1 MSSDTPELWLL
12 GIDGGGSK
20 TLAWLARLENSTET
34 CAIEEEHVLGKGL
47 SGPSNPQVVGF
58 QNAINAVEEAVAL
71 AWESTGAPQ
80 RPVSV
85 LAAALA
91 GCGRAEDQ
99 ARFRFLAH
107 RARLANEAIVVGDA
121 EAALAAGAPDRVGVA
136 VIAGTGSMVWGRQE
150 DGKTARSGGWG
161 YLFGD
166 EGSGYW
172 LAIEALRS
180 IARAADG
187 RAHNTSLT
195 VTILT
200 ALGLREP
207 QELVGA
213 IYGANR
219 PREEIASLAHIVLGE
234 ASNGDRQAF
243 ALLERGAS
251 ELALAVRGVVQ
262 QLDFPE
268 RFSRDATYPD
278 YKLICAGGILAN
290 FEGYRHRL
298 EVHLKQLAIP
308 PAEIVT
314 AKNPALGALRLALD
328 HYRNPPP
335 SEEGNSDA
343 T

>member
-1 MSSDTPELWLL
+1 MSKGANELWLL

-20 TLAWLARLENSTET
+20 TLAWLARLGDVTQECS
-34 CAIEEEHVLGKGL
+34 IEDEHVLGKGL

-80 RPVSV
+80 RPVGV
-85 LAAALA
+85 MAAALA

-99 ARFRFLAH
+99 RRFRQLSLS
-107 RARLANEAIVVGDA
+107 ARLAEETIVVGDA
-121 EAALAAGAPDRVGVA
+121 EAALAAGAADRVGVA

-150 DGKTARSGGWG
+150 DGKTVRSGGWG

-180 IARAADG
+180 IARSADG
-187 RAHNTSLT
+187 RAQNTTLT
-195 VTILT
+195 MTLLT

-207 QELVGA
+207 QELIPA

-219 PREEIASLAHIVLGE
+219 PREEIASLAQIVLDE

-243 ALLERGAS
+243 ALMERGAS
-251 ELALAVRGVVQ
+251 ELALAVRAVVH
-262 QLDFPE
+262 QLNFPT
-268 RFSRDATYPD
+268 RFGRDASYPD
-278 YKLICAGGILAN
+278 YRLICAGGVLAN
-290 FEGYRHRL
+290 YEGYRHRL
-298 EVHLKQLAIP
+298 EVHLRQLAIP
-308 PAEIVT
+308 PSEILT
-314 AKNPALGALRLALD
+314 AKHPAFGALRLALD
-328 HYRNPPP
+328 HWRTLPPP
-335 SEEGNSDA
+335 Q
-343 T
+343 

>member
-1 MSSDTPELWLL
+1 MSSDSNELWLL

-20 TLAWLARLENSTET
+20 TLAWLARLENATDDCT
-34 CAIEEEHVLGKGL
+34 IEDEHVLGQGL

-71 AWESTGAPQ
+71 AWESTGAPP
-80 RPVSV
+80 RPVAV
-85 LAAALA
+85 MAAALA

-99 ARFRFLAH
+99 SRFRFLSQ
-107 RARLANEAIVVGDA
+107 RARLANETIVVGDA

-136 VIAGTGSMVWGRQE
+136 VIAGTGSMVWGRNE
-150 DGKTARSGGWG
+150 DGKTVRSGGWG

-180 IARAADG
+180 IARSADH
-187 RAHNTSLT
+187 RALSTTLT
-195 VTILT
+195 VTLLT

-219 PREEIASLAHIVLGE
+219 PREEIASLAQIVLNE

-251 ELALAVRGVVQ
+251 ELAIAIRAVVQ
-262 QLDFPE
+262 QLDFPK
-268 RFSRDATYPD
+268 RFGRDASYPD
-278 YKLICAGGILAN
+278 YRLICAGGLLAN

-298 EVHLKQLAIP
+298 EVHLRQLAIP
-308 PAEIVT
+308 PSEMVT
-314 AKNPALGALRLALD
+314 AKNPAMGALRLALD
-328 HYRNPPP
+328 QWRNPSPP
-335 SEEGNSDA
+335 ADV
-343 T
+343 

>member
-1 MSSDTPELWLL
+1 MSIDPTELWLL

-20 TLAWLARLENSTET
+20 TLAWLARLENAADDCTIDED
-34 CAIEEEHVLGKGL
+34 HVIGKGL

-58 QNAINAVEEAVAL
+58 QSAINAVEEAVAL
-71 AWESTGAPQ
+71 AWESTGAPP
-80 RPVSV
+80 RPVAV
-85 LAAALA
+85 MAAALA

-99 ARFRFLAH
+99 SRFRFLST
-107 RARLANEAIVVGDA
+107 RARLAEETIVVGDA

-150 DGKTARSGGWG
+150 DGTTVRSGGWG

-180 IARAADG
+180 VARSADG
-187 RAHNTSLT
+187 RAQSTTLT
-195 VTILT
+195 IALLT

-207 QELVGA
+207 HELVGA

-219 PREEIASLAHIVLGE
+219 PREEIASLAQIVLSE

-243 ALLERGAS
+243 ALMERGAS
-251 ELALAVRGVVQ
+251 ELALAVRAVVQ
-262 QLDFPE
+262 QLDLPT
-268 RFSRDATYPD
+268 RFGRESNYPD
-278 YKLICAGGILAN
+278 YRLICAGGLLAN

-298 EVHLKQLAIP
+298 EVHLRQLAIG
-308 PAEIVT
+308 PAEIVV
-314 AKNPALGALRLALD
+314 AKNPALGALRLALE
-328 HYRNPPP
+328 HWRNLP
-335 SEEGNSDA
+335 SSPA
-343 T
+343 A

>member
-1 MSSDTPELWLL
+1 MSSDSTDLWLL

-20 TLAWLARLENSTET
+20 TLAWLARLENPTED
-34 CAIEEEHVLGKGL
+34 CAIEDEHILGKGL

-58 QNAINAVEEAVAL
+58 QSAINAVEEAVSL
-71 AWESTGAPQ
+71 AWESTGAPP
-80 RPVSV
+80 RPVAV
-85 LAAALA
+85 MAAALA

-99 ARFRFLAH
+99 ARFRFLAQ
-107 RARLANEAIVVGDA
+107 RARLAEEAIVVGDA
-121 EAALAAGAPDRVGVA
+121 EAALAAGTSDRVGVA

-150 DGKTARSGGWG
+150 DGKTERSGGWG
-161 YLFGD
+161 YMFGD

-187 RAHNTSLT
+187 RAHSTSLT
-195 VTILT
+195 VTLLT

-207 QELVGA
+207 QELIGA

-219 PREEIASLAHIVLGE
+219 PREEIASLAQIVLSE

-251 ELALAVRGVVQ
+251 ELALAVRAVVQ
-262 QLDFPE
+262 QLDFPK

-278 YKLICAGGILAN
+278 YKLICAGGLLAN

-298 EVHLKQLAIP
+298 EVHLRQLFIP

-314 AKNPALGALRLALD
+314 AKNPAMGALRLALD
-328 HYRNPPP
+328 HFRNPPP
-335 SEEGNSDA
+335 ADA
-343 T
+343 ESL

>member
-1 MSSDTPELWLL
+1 MSSDPNELWLL

-20 TLAWLARLENSTET
+20 TLAWLARLENATDECT
-34 CAIEEEHVLGKGL
+34 IEDEHVLGKGL

-58 QNAINAVEEAVAL
+58 QNAINSVEEAVAL
-71 AWESTGAPQ
+71 AWESTGAPP
-80 RPVSV
+80 RPVAV
-85 LAAALA
+85 MAAALA

-99 ARFRFLAH
+99 SRFRFLVT
-107 RARLANEAIVVGDA
+107 RARLSEETIVVGDA

-136 VIAGTGSMVWGRQE
+136 VIAGTGSMVWGRND
-150 DGKTARSGGWG
+150 DGKTVRSGGWG

-187 RAHNTSLT
+187 RALSTTLT
-195 VTILT
+195 VTLLT

-207 QELVGA
+207 QELIGA

-219 PREEIASLAHIVLGE
+219 PREEIASLAQIVLNE

-251 ELALAVRGVVQ
+251 ELALAVRAVVQ
-262 QLDFPE
+262 QLDFPK
-268 RFSRDATYPD
+268 RFGREASYPD
-278 YKLICAGGILAN
+278 YRLICAGGLLAN

-298 EVHLKQLAIP
+298 EVHLRQLAIP
-308 PAEIVT
+308 PTEIVT
-314 AKNPALGALRLALD
+314 AKNPAMGALRLALD
-328 HYRNPPP
+328 HSRELPPP
-335 SEEGNSDA
+335 SD